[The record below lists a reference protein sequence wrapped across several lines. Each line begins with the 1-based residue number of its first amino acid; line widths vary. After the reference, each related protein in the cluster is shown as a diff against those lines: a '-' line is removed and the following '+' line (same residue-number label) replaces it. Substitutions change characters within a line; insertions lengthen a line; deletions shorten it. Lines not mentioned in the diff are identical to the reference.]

1 MSAAVRI
8 VRALGAGLVIF
19 AVVAGIPVALWWL
32 AAPQLG
38 AVLDGGSV
46 VEVLLRPDDGAL
58 LLSVLALVAGVA
70 WLVLTVSI
78 VGELG
83 AAAARRPAPRIDLPG
98 FRLGGAV
105 AAALVAALLS
115 TGPALADP
123 GPPRAPVTATAPA
136 HPGAAASTEAAP
148 GPEHVVAPRDT
159 LWRIAEARLGD
170 PLRWP
175 EIYDLNAGRTQPDG
189 EHLSE
194 DTMLTPGWVL
204 VLPADASTTITV
216 EPGDTLH
223 GLAADLLG
231 DPDRAD
237 ELFDRNAGVPQPGGQ
252 SLTSPGQIR
261 PGWTLALPDED
272 GAEVPSPGTARVP
285 ESDRSEVRPGLPG
298 ESSESPTSPSVPSS
312 SPLTSPPSSGP
323 SDLPTT
329 GPPTPAPTDGTER
342 TRPVDGQESFST
354 AVVLPAAGITAVLAA
369 GVLAALS
376 VRRRRQ
382 QRHRPHGH
390 LIAVPGD
397 EPGRLEWTA
406 RQEAEPGQVDP
417 LDLALRSL
425 AHPDLRPDRAPQVRL
440 VERSATAACVRLAG
454 PTILREPFEA
464 TGDPSRWELAFDTE
478 LPVPED
484 DVAGYGSPF
493 PALVTVAADGD
504 RTLLVDLEQRGVLRL
519 GGDLTC
525 ARALLRHIAAELAT
539 NAAAE
544 DVETLV
550 VGLGEEPTT
559 FNPDRVV
566 VEPDVATG
574 VSELERRAVRTRM
587 ELSRLRLASTVEGRL
602 HHNAAGSWLPT
613 VLLVGHEPDEE
624 EMARIDELLGEETAG
639 STAVAVVLLDPAR
652 PDMRVGDDGLL
663 DLDEA
668 GGDTWQAVQLS
679 DADGSRLAELLDATD
694 DPAVPAGPADG
705 PEPWRTGMGE
715 DGSLG
720 RSDGEVPGRVA
731 PDPEPPPD
739 DHDPADEQPRTDP
752 EALRRLAVV
761 DHQDPGLD
769 DDLRAW
775 HDDAPPTRPMI
786 GILGDPVVR
795 GAGPRPSTRP
805 SWFAEVLVYL
815 SLHQA
820 GVTQAKAA
828 TDLWPDGHR
837 ISPATIR
844 HAFYGARRWAGRGL
858 DDEGATFV
866 SDLQHD
872 NSYRLRGHL
881 LDWDLFRRLR
891 KRGQARYAA
900 GHTGAVADYQAALDL
915 VRGPVLG
922 ALRPGGYAWLNNHD
936 QRHDLQIP
944 GFVVDTAHELV
955 DIALSAGDPALA
967 RRAAERA
974 RAVDVDVAF
983 DRPLTD
989 LMRVAHA
996 EDNQAELELYGSIL
1010 LDARGFEVPE
1020 ELAPESFT
1028 VLNELLPTGPRRSRP

>member
-8 VRALGAGLVIF
+8 VRALGAGLAIL
-19 AVVAGIPVALWWL
+19 AVVAGVPVALWWL
-32 AAPQLG
+32 AAPRLG
-38 AVLDGGSV
+38 EVLDGSV
-46 VEVLLRPDDGAL
+46 VDLLLRPDDGAL
-58 LLSVLALVAGVA
+58 LLSVLGLAAGVA
-70 WLVLTVSI
+70 WLVFTVSI
-78 VGELG
+78 VGEFG
-83 AAAARRPAPRIDLPG
+83 AAVAHRPAPRIDLPG
-98 FRLGGAV
+98 FRLAGSV

-115 TGPALADP
+115 TSNAQADP
-123 GPPRAPVTATAPA
+123 GPPRAHITVVAPA
-136 HPGAAASTEAAP
+136 QPGAPASSRAES

-159 LWRIAEARLGD
+159 LWRIAEVRLGD
-170 PLRWP
+170 PLRWR
-175 EIYDLNAGRTQPDG
+175 EIYDLNLGRTQPDG
-189 EHLSE
+189 GHLAE
-194 DTMLTPGWVL
+194 DTMLQPGWVL

-216 EPGDTLH
+216 EPGDTLR
-223 GLAADLLG
+223 GLAAEHLG
-231 DPDRAD
+231 DPDRAA
-237 ELFDRNAGVPQPGGQ
+237 ELFDRNAGVPQIGGH

-261 PGWTLALPDED
+261 PGWTFTLPDRD
-272 GAEVPSPGTARVP
+272 GGEVPPRTSRPP
-285 ESDRSEVRPGLPG
+285 DSERSEVRTAPPRGSGPSG
-298 ESSESPTSPSVPSS
+298 SPSVPPSS
-312 SPLTSPPSSGP
+312 SPTTPHSSAR
-323 SDLPTT
+323 SALPTT
-329 GPPTPAPTDGTER
+329 RPPTPAATEGTER
-342 TRPVDGQESFST
+342 ARPAEDEDSSPT
-354 AVVLPAAGITAVLAA
+354 AAVLPAVGIAAVVAA
-369 GVLAALS
+369 GVLATLS

-382 QRHRPHGH
+382 LRHRPHGH
-390 LIAVPGD
+390 RIAVPSD
-397 EPGRLEWTA
+397 EPGRLEWSA
-406 RQEAEPGQVDP
+406 RQETPPGPMDP

-425 AHPDLRPDRAPQVRL
+425 AHPDLRPDQAPHVER
-440 VERSATAACVRLAG
+440 VERSANGACVRLAG
-454 PTILREPFEA
+454 SVTLREPFEA
-464 TGDPSRWELAFDTE
+464 TNDLRRWDLDFDTE

-484 DVAGYGSPF
+484 EVAGYGSPY
-493 PALVTVAADGD
+493 PTLVTVATDGD
-504 RTLLVDLEQRGVLRL
+504 RALLVDLEQRRVLRL
-519 GGDLTC
+519 GGDVTC
-525 ARALLRHIAAELAT
+525 ARALLRHLAAELAT
-539 NAAAE
+539 SALAQ

-550 VGLGEEPTT
+550 VGLGDEPTA

-566 VEPDVATG
+566 VEPDLATAM
-574 VSELERRAVRTRM
+574 SELERRPVSTRM

-613 VLLVGHEPDEE
+613 VLLGGLEPDDEG
-624 EMARIDELLGEETAG
+624 MARIDELLGEETAG
-639 STAVAVVLLDPAR
+639 TTAVAVVLLDPAY
-652 PDMRVGDDGLL
+652 PDLRIGDNGLL
-663 DLDEA
+663 DLGQPDGNA
-668 GGDTWQAVQLS
+668 WQAVQLS
-679 DADGSRLAELLDATD
+679 DRDGGDLAELLDTTD
-694 DPAVPAGPADG
+694 HRAVPAGPANG
-705 PEPWRTGMGE
+705 PEPWSTGMSE

-720 RSDGEVPGRVA
+720 ESDIAHEVR
-731 PDPEPPPD
+731 PDPEHRPD
-739 DHDPADEQPRTDP
+739 GHHGHTNDEPSPDP
-752 EALRRLAVV
+752 EALRRLAIV

-769 DDLRAW
+769 DHLHAW
-775 HDDAPPTRPMI
+775 HDDGPPAQPMI

-795 GAGPRPSTRP
+795 GTGPRPNTRP

-815 SLHQA
+815 SLHPA

-858 DDEGATFV
+858 DGDPGATFV

-872 NSYRLRGHL
+872 NCYRLRGHL

-891 KRGQARYAA
+891 KRGQARHAA
-900 GHTGAVADYQAALDL
+900 HHPGAVSDYQAALDL

-955 DIALSAGDPALA
+955 DIALAAGDPALA

-974 RAVDVDVAF
+974 RTVDVDVAF